1 MIVHSELDRHEGWF
15 ERQYVATEALPHRL
29 LDHLLLRG
37 FVRGEKLFFIR
48 VRSLPQPGSVT
59 APANVSKSQLPG
71 RVTRQ
76 GVGLDV
82 SRVKPLLGDAVAKKN
97 HAVTV
102 ANLEVPARR
111 ARCAS
116 DGNQQDASQ
125 SVEKRIH
132 S

>member
-1 MIVHSELDRHEGWF
+1 MIVHPELDRHEGWF

-82 SRVKPLLGDAVAKKN
+82 SRSSQKTAPVWKFP
-97 HAVTV
+97 
-102 ANLEVPARR
+102 R
-111 ARCAS
+111 ASTTADSR
-116 DGNQQDASQ
+116 
-125 SVEKRIH
+125 
-132 S
+132 